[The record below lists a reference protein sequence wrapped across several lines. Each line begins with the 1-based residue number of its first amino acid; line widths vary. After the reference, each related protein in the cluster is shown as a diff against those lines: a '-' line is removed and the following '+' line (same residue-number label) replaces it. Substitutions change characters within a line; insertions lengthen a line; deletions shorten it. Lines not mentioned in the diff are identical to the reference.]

1 MAGQNPVIQLKN
13 VSKTF
18 GEVRSLSGVDL
29 EIYPGEIVGLL
40 GDNGA
45 GKSTLVSA
53 IAGAIKPNTGYITID
68 GKDVGALSAQELAS
82 LRSVAQQSH
91 SYWMSYTV
99 AQILGLGHENIVQS
113 RFDKVAKEFGLAEVL
128 QQSITTLSGGQLQ
141 RVEIARAFMRDVP
154 IALLDEPFA
163 SQDLASQEK
172 LIAIFQEER
181 KKGKTILLVAHRD
194 RSNLEWCDQI
204 IDLGQ

>member
-1 MAGQNPVIQLKN
+1 MINIKDV
-13 VSKTF
+13 
-18 GEVRSLSGVDL
+18 SLSYGTHTVL
-29 EIYPGEIVGLL
+29 ENFSAEVSGGTITAIIGG
-40 GDNGA
+40 NGA

>member
-1 MAGQNPVIQLKN
+1 MINIKDV
-13 VSKTF
+13 
-18 GEVRSLSGVDL
+18 SLSYGTHTVL
-29 EIYPGEIVGLL
+29 ENFSAEVSGGTITAIIGG
-40 GDNGA
+40 NGA

-68 GKDVGALSAQELAS
+68 GKDAGALSAQELAS

-99 AQILGLGHENIVQS
+99 AQILALGHENIVQS

-181 KKGKTILLVAHRD
+181 KKGRTILLVAHRD
-194 RSNLEWCDQI
+194 RSNLAWCDQI
-204 IDLGQ
+204 IDLDQ

>member
-1 MAGQNPVIQLKN
+1 MINIKDV
-13 VSKTF
+13 
-18 GEVRSLSGVDL
+18 SLSYGTHTVL
-29 EIYPGEIVGLL
+29 ENFSAEVSGGTITAIIGG
-40 GDNGA
+40 NGA

-99 AQILGLGHENIVQS
+99 VQILALGHENIVQS

-181 KKGKTILLVAHRD
+181 KKGRTILLVAHRD

>member
-1 MAGQNPVIQLKN
+1 MINIKDV
-13 VSKTF
+13 
-18 GEVRSLSGVDL
+18 SLSYGTHTVL
-29 EIYPGEIVGLL
+29 ENFSAEVSGGTITAIIGG
-40 GDNGA
+40 NGA

-99 AQILGLGHENIVQS
+99 AQILALGHEKIAQS

-181 KKGKTILLVAHRD
+181 KKGRTILLVAHRD
-194 RSNLEWCDQI
+194 RSNLAWCDQI

>member
-1 MAGQNPVIQLKN
+1 MINIKDV
-13 VSKTF
+13 
-18 GEVRSLSGVDL
+18 SLSYGTHTVL
-29 EIYPGEIVGLL
+29 ENFSAEVSGGTITAIIGG
-40 GDNGA
+40 NGA

-181 KKGKTILLVAHRD
+181 KKGRTILLVAHRD
-194 RSNLEWCDQI
+194 RSNLAWCDQI
-204 IDLGQ
+204 IDLDQ

>member
-1 MAGQNPVIQLKN
+1 MINIKDV
-13 VSKTF
+13 
-18 GEVRSLSGVDL
+18 SLSYGTHTVL
-29 EIYPGEIVGLL
+29 ENFSAQVSGGTITAIIGG
-40 GDNGA
+40 NGA

-53 IAGAIKPNTGYITID
+53 IAGAIKPNTGSITID

-91 SYWMSYTV
+91 SYWMAYSV
-99 AQILGLGHENIVQS
+99 AQILALGHENIVQS

-181 KKGKTILLVAHRD
+181 KKGRTILLVAHRD

>member
-1 MAGQNPVIQLKN
+1 MINIKDV
-13 VSKTF
+13 
-18 GEVRSLSGVDL
+18 SLSYGTHTVL
-29 EIYPGEIVGLL
+29 ENFSAEVSGGTITAIIGG
-40 GDNGA
+40 NGA

-53 IAGAIKPNTGYITID
+53 IAGAIKPNTGSITID
-68 GKDVGALSAQELAS
+68 GKDVGALSAQEFAS

>member
-1 MAGQNPVIQLKN
+1 MIEIKDV
-13 VSKTF
+13 
-18 GEVRSLSGVDL
+18 SLSYGIHTVL
-29 EIYPGEIVGLL
+29 ENFSAQVSRGTITAIIGG
-40 GDNGA
+40 NGA

-53 IAGAIKPNTGYITID
+53 IAGTFKPNKGSITID
-68 GKDVGALSAQELAS
+68 GKDVGALSVQELAS

-91 SYWMSYTV
+91 SYWMAYTV
-99 AQILGLGHENIVQS
+99 AQILALGHENIVQS
-113 RFDKVAKEFGLAEVL
+113 RFDEVAQEFGLAGVL

-154 IALLDEPFA
+154 IVLLDEPFA

-172 LIAIFQEER
+172 LTAIFQEER
-181 KKGKTILLVAHRD
+181 QKVRTILLVAHRE
-194 RSNLEWCDQI
+194 RSNLEWCNQI